1 MKQKAVITVP
11 KAVGARVHAEKISA
25 ALSAKFGV
33 SHGHGFDFSTKEE
46 GDGTKVMASGP
57 WELPGN
63 QRPALPTMTTFAEGY
78 LACLK
83 DVTAPSD
90 GVVMD

>member
-11 KAVGARVHAEKISA
+11 KSVGAKIHAEKLAS
-25 ALSAKFGV
+25 ALSGKFGV
-33 SHGHGFDFSTKEE
+33 SHGNGFEFSIKEE

-57 WELPGN
+57 WELPAN
-63 QRPALPTMTTFAEGY
+63 QRPALPTMTTFADGY

-83 DVTAPSD
+83 DHTSPND